1 MHERF
6 RLMWSIE
13 FSALEHHILKS
24 PSQGLVREPPSLN
37 NWSHVEEFYMFGV
50 WSVKETKWPNIKCNA
65 SGKFKDNRH
74 YENKEIMGT
83 LHKDLVLFESVRD
96 SGYGDE
102 LQSTVMVSRFVLFVL
117 ACPTFSWQQGGSKGH
132 SSKKSDCKVC
142 KKNVHPISS
151 TFLST
156 ERSPCLLILWELSF
170 IRKSFSFSFFSAV
183 LVFFFQFRVIH
194 LFPFL
199 LESSNFHFSIS
210 W

>member
-1 MHERF
+1 MKATKQGHWEWIMHERF

-96 SGYGDE
+96 SGVWRWIAINCNGVPFCAVCISLSYIFLAAGRKQRALIKE
-102 LQSTVMVSRFVLFVL
+102 KRLQGLQEE
-117 ACPTFSWQQGGSKGH
+117 C
-132 SSKKSDCKVC
+132 SSY
-142 KKNVHPISS
+142 
-151 TFLST
+151 
-156 ERSPCLLILWELSF
+156 
-170 IRKSFSFSFFSAV
+170 FFY
-183 LVFFFQFRVIH
+183 I
-194 LFPFL
+194 P
-199 LESSNFHFSIS
+199 
-210 W
+210 